1 MNEGA
6 GRGPEEEIRM
16 SIYVLRL
23 RDGNCI
29 VVEAT
34 NEDHARKS
42 AEPLAASE
50 VVTVRELDAFVAQFV
65 LSDNG
70 ELTATLLDKATIA
83 DLHQH
88 EYPMLGTANSQSYAD
103 FGVSE
108 TDSKTDAVRFSPAT
122 RRYAEA
128 WDERDRQ
135 IVRYAVEQERLRFA
149 H

>member
-1 MNEGA
+1 MF
-6 GRGPEEEIRM
+6 M
-16 SIYVLRL
+16 YVLRL
-23 RDGNCI
+23 RDGNC
-29 VVEAT
+29 VVVNAV
-34 NEDHARKS
+34 NEDHARKNVG
-42 AEPLAASE
+42 PLAASE

-70 ELTATLLDKATIA
+70 ELTATLLDRRTIA

-88 EYPMLGTANSQSYAD
+88 EYPMLGAANAQSYTD

-108 TDSKTDAVRFSPAT
+108 TDSKTNVVRFDSTA
-122 RRYAEA
+122 RRHAQD
-128 WDERDRQ
+128 WDARDKQ

>member
-1 MNEGA
+1 
-6 GRGPEEEIRM
+6 M

-29 VVEAT
+29 VVDAL
-34 NEDHARKS
+34 NEDHARKN

-50 VVTVRELDAFVAQFV
+50 VVTARELDAFVAQFV
-65 LSDNG
+65 LNDNG
-70 ELTATLLDKATIA
+70 ELTGTLLDKETIA

-88 EYPMLGTANSQSYAD
+88 EYPMLKAANAQSYAD
-103 FGVSE
+103 FGASE
-108 TDSKTDAVRFSPAT
+108 GDSKTETVRFSPPA
-122 RRYAEA
+122 RRHAQE
-128 WDERDRQ
+128 WDERDKQ

>member
-1 MNEGA
+1 
-6 GRGPEEEIRM
+6 M

-29 VVEAT
+29 VT
-34 NEDHARKS
+34 NAPNQERAKKNV
-42 AEPLAASE
+42 APLAASE

-70 ELTATLLDKATIA
+70 ELTATLLDEATVA

-88 EYPMLGTANSQSYAD
+88 EYPMLGTANAQSYAD
-103 FGVSE
+103 FGASE
-108 TDSKTDAVRFSPAT
+108 GDSKTETVRFNSTA
-122 RRYAEA
+122 RRHTED
-128 WDERDRQ
+128 WDERDKQ

-149 H
+149 N

>member
-1 MNEGA
+1 
-6 GRGPEEEIRM
+6 M

-23 RDGNCI
+23 RDGNCL
-29 VVEAT
+29 VVTAL
-34 NEDHARKS
+34 NEDDARKNV
-42 AEPLAASE
+42 EPLAAGE

-65 LSDNG
+65 LNDDG
-70 ELTATLLDKATIA
+70 ELTATLLDKETIA

-88 EYPMLGTANSQSYAD
+88 EYPMLGAASAQSYAD

-108 TDSKTDAVRFSPAT
+108 TDSKTEAVRFNSTAS
-122 RRYAEA
+122 RHAQE
-128 WDERDRQ
+128 WDERDKE

>member
-1 MNEGA
+1 
-6 GRGPEEEIRM
+6 M

-23 RDGNCI
+23 RDGNCL
-29 VVEAT
+29 VVTAL
-34 NEDHARKS
+34 NEDHARKNV
-42 AEPLAASE
+42 EPLAAGE

-65 LSDNG
+65 LNDNG
-70 ELTATLLDKATIA
+70 ELTATLLDKETIA

-88 EYPMLGTANSQSYAD
+88 EYPMLGAASAQSYAD

-108 TDSKTDAVRFSPAT
+108 TDSKTEAVRFNSTA
-122 RRYAEA
+122 RRHAQE
-128 WDERDRQ
+128 WDEREKE